1 MMTDFY
7 SDDPKSKKTGFIPD
21 KLYEIVERDEL
32 SEDVKIVSEI
42 ASRFLDLK
50 DYSAQ
55 KPIVLLHTFTR
66 LARMSPS
73 ALWTCLEI
81 LAGGR
86 KLEQSLSEQGS
97 EVAFSKQ
104 AIHQRRNRDLEKIES
119 MLPEIAEAMKT
130 ILTRKPSRDDEK
142 TTKIKKG

>member
-1 MMTDFY
+1 MTDDY
-7 SDDPKSKKTGFIPD
+7 SDEPRSKKTGFIPD
-21 KLYEIVERDEL
+21 KLYEILERDEL

-42 ASRFLDLK
+42 ASRLLDLR
-50 DYSAQ
+50 DHSSQ

-66 LARMSPS
+66 LARKSPS
-73 ALWTCLEI
+73 ALWVCLEI

-97 EVAFSKQ
+97 EQSFSKQ

-119 MLPEIAEAMKT
+119 ILPEIADAMRT
-130 ILTRKPSRDDEK
+130 ILTRKSKSSDK
-142 TTKIKKG
+142 NKAKNVS